1 MMALHWAT
9 AACVLAAYLLSV
21 GGARRVRLD
30 PPLLHFS
37 FGLAV
42 LALVLPRLI
51 GRVLGLAPP
60 ADARIPRW
68 LALGARLGHVL
79 LYALLIAVPLSGWY
93 AASRLGVRV
102 GLFGLTLPPL
112 TAAAGD
118 SAGLIGRLHQLGGNA
133 ILLLAGAHAAMGL
146 WHHFWR
152 RDQVLR
158 RMVPF

>member
-21 GGARRVRLD
+21 GGHRVRID

-37 FGLAV
+37 FGLAA

-51 GRVLGLAPP
+51 GRALGLAPP
-60 ADARIPRW
+60 ADAQIPPW
-68 LALGARLGHVL
+68 LALAARLGHAL

-112 TAAAGD
+112 AATAGD
-118 SAGLIGRLHQLGGNA
+118 SAGLIGSLHQLGGNA
-133 ILLLAGAHAAMGL
+133 ILILAGAHAAMGL